1 MPVCCKRR
9 NPEPPLDVWAELLDG
24 TLTPHSAAV
33 AVERVARIAT
43 RLRTRVWR
51 LGWYYR
57 GAKTFV
63 SLGALLVPSLTGL
76 DGDRVQTRMLFWL
89 IWAVSLATSVSKAFI
104 SLFGIDRSYFS
115 CKDQLTVL
123 EAEAWSFVAL
133 SGRYKN
139 ASHQEQFTAFMERCE
154 GILDKALRRRV
165 GDGYKPKGDGVSPID
180 DGETTP
186 QDAVEKGPPATPRPL
201 TLASRSV

>member
-1 MPVCCKRR
+1 MPVCCRR
-9 NPEPPLDVWAELLDG
+9 RTPEPPLDVWAELLDG
-24 TLTPHSAAV
+24 ALTPHSSAV

-89 IWAVSLATSVSKAFI
+89 IWAVSLATSVSNAFI

-115 CKDQLTVL
+115 CKDQLAVL

-133 SGRYKN
+133 SGRYKDS
-139 ASHQEQFTAFMERCE
+139 SHQEQFTAFMERSE
-154 GILDKALRRRV
+154 GILDKTLRRRSK
-165 GDGYKPKGDGVSPID
+165 DGGSWPGD
-180 DGETTP
+180 DGKSEPTP

-201 TLASRSV
+201 TLSSRSAV